1 MGEFFM
7 LDHPTDN
14 LTKSQIWWLAIR
26 PRTLPASTSGVVVGT
41 AVTLMEGKFQW
52 IPALAALAV
61 ALLLQIASNLANDVF
76 DFERGS
82 DTSDRVGPV
91 RVTAAHLLTPSQVK
105 KGLAWVV
112 IIAAGIGLYLTF
124 HTGWPVLA
132 IGLAAILSAILY
144 TGGPYPLGY
153 HGFGDLFVFLFFG
166 LAAVTGTYYVQAG
179 STSLS
184 SWLLAIPIGLL
195 VVNLLVVNNLRD
207 IHTDARVGKQTLA
220 VRLGV
225 RNTRINY
232 LIWLNLAYLSI
243 PVFILLKIIPARSLL
258 TWLSIPEAIRVTK
271 IVLTQE
277 GRALNPALAG
287 TGRLALIFALLF
299 LIAILLGLVVRI
311 A

>member
-1 MGEFFM
+1 M

-14 LTKSQIWWLAIR
+14 LTKRQIWWLAIR

-41 AVTLMEGKFQW
+41 AVALMEGKFQW

-82 DTSDRVGPV
+82 DTSERVGPV
-91 RVTAAHLLTPSQVK
+91 RVTAARLLTPSQVK
-105 KGLAWVV
+105 TGLAWVV
-112 IIAAGIGLYLTF
+112 AIAALIGLYLALQ
-124 HTGWPVLA
+124 TGWLVLA
-132 IGLAAILSAILY
+132 IGAAAIISAILY

-179 STSLS
+179 STSLAA
-184 SWLLAIPIGLL
+184 WLLAIPIGLL

-207 IHTDARVGKQTLA
+207 IHTDAKVGKHTLA
-220 VRLGV
+220 VRMGV
-225 RNTRINY
+225 GNTKINY
-232 LIWLNLAYLSI
+232 LIWLFLAYLSI
-243 PVFILLKIIPARSLL
+243 PIYILLKIIPAWSML
-258 TWLSIPEAIRVTK
+258 TWLSIPEAYRVTK
-271 IVLTQE
+271 IVLARE

-299 LIAILLGLVVRI
+299 LAAVLLGFFL
-311 A
+311 